1 MLGTPP
7 RKHFHSKI
15 NRLTIKL
22 NNRLLVNSKRKRESN
37 MKTKSYAAMNA
48 GASLVPYVFERREVG
63 DHDVALKISYAG
75 ICHSDIHQVAEEWG
89 PAIFPMVPGHEIAGV
104 VTSTGSKV
112 TKFKVGDAIGVGV
125 FIDSCRTCSSCKAGL
140 QQYCLNGMVGT
151 YNGMEADGKTVAMG
165 GYSDIFVI
173 NEDYA
178 LKIPSNLDLRG
189 VAPLLCA
196 GITLYSPIKHWKT
209 APGMNVAIM
218 GLGGL
223 GHMGVKFASAMG
235 AHVTVLSH
243 SPSKKADALAMGAH
257 DFVATNDPE
266 NLAQYEKKFDLI
278 LNTISAEIVIDDYLK
293 LLKLDGTLVV
303 IGLPGRPYKVNVG
316 TLLNGRR
323 RIAGS
328 MIGGIPEIQE
338 MLDFCG
344 KNNIL
349 SEVEVINADYINE
362 AYKRTVASD
371 VKYRFVIDASTF

>member
-1 MLGTPP
+1 
-7 RKHFHSKI
+7 
-15 NRLTIKL
+15 
-22 NNRLLVNSKRKRESN
+22 
-37 MKTKSYAAMNA
+37 MKTKAYAAMSA
-48 GASLVPYVFERREVG
+48 GSSLVPYAFNRREV
-63 DHDVALKISYAG
+63 DEHDVALKVSYAG

-89 PAIFPMVPGHEIAGV
+89 PAIFPMVPGHEIAGI

-112 TKFKVGDAIGVGV
+112 TKFKVGDAVGVGV
-125 FIDSCRTCSSCKAGL
+125 FIDSCRECSSCKAGL
-140 QQYCLNGMVGT
+140 QQYCLKGMIGT

-178 LKIPSNLDLRG
+178 LKIPENLDLQG

-196 GITLYSPIKHWKT
+196 GITLYSPIKHWKVS
-209 APGMNVAIM
+209 PGMNVAIM

-243 SPSKKADALAMGAH
+243 SPNKKTDAMAMGAH
-257 DFVATNDPE
+257 DFVATNDSE
-266 NLAQYEKKFDLI
+266 NLKPYEKKFDLI

-316 TLLNGRR
+316 TLLDGRR
-323 RIAGS
+323 GIAGS

-344 KNNIL
+344 EKNIL
-349 SEVEVINADYINE
+349 SHVEVIKADYINE
-362 AYKRTVASD
+362 AYKRTIASD